1 MEAGPC
7 GSDVLKADRGRV
19 APCIDC
25 GRGGLCTAPP
35 IGGGHKAST
44 NHGIGCTVEHEM
56 TVGAQGHCESTVQVV
71 LLAGLLSGVV
81 AILGIH
87 FLVFATT
94 PETAVRRTG
103 V

>member
-1 MEAGPC
+1 M
-7 GSDVLKADRGRV
+7 DRDYVVLCKDRGQ
-19 APCIDC
+19 
-25 GRGGLCTAPP
+25 GGLCTVPP

-44 NHGIGCTVEHEM
+44 NHGIACTVGPETTAVARGRHESS
-56 TVGAQGHCESTVQVV
+56 GQVV

-87 FLVFATT
+87 FLAFATT
-94 PETAVRRTG
+94 PETAVKPTG